1 MTINLHEKYSAKVA
15 DKFYTESVILGK
27 TSREYEFDGYKS
39 IKVTTFQTVAPGD
52 YKRTGSARYGTLT
65 DVQDTIQTMTVAQD
79 KSVTLAVDKGDNKQ
93 SQMIRN
99 AGKIANLE
107 VREQFVPMFDKYALD
122 AWAKHTGVLSKAH
135 SSLTKSNIVEAI
147 GDGITA
153 MMNEGVALT
162 NVYCYIGATNYSK
175 LVNAPEFLNLEKLGA
190 KAVAKGVVGE
200 VRGVQIVPVPDA
212 YLPSGVNFMLVKKEC
227 VLAPTQ
233 IKDLKLHTDPMG
245 VSGAVLEIR
254 WLFDAFVLDAKKAG
268 VFKSTTTA

>member
-1 MTINLHEKYSAKVA
+1 MAINLHEKYAAKVA

-39 IKVTTFQTVAPGD
+39 IKVTTFTTVAPND
-52 YKRTGSARYGTLT
+52 YTRSGSTRYGELT
-65 DVQDTIQTMTVAQD
+65 DVQDTIQTMAITQD
-79 KSVTLAVDKGDNKQ
+79 KAVTLAVDKGDNKQ

-107 VREQFVPMFDKYALD
+107 VREQFVPMFDKYALN
-122 AWAKHTGVLSKAH
+122 AWATHAGVLSKAH
-135 SSLTKSNIVEAI
+135 TLTKSNIVEAI
-147 GDGITA
+147 GDGVTA
-153 MMNEGVALT
+153 MMNAGVPLT
-162 NVYCYIGATNYSK
+162 NIYCYIGATQYAK
-175 LVNAPEFLNLEKLGA
+175 LVNATEFLNLEKLGA

-254 WLFDAFVLDAKKAG
+254 WLFDAFVLDAKKEG
-268 VFKSTTTA
+268 IFKSTAA

>member
-1 MTINLHEKYSAKVA
+1 MAINLHEKYAAKVA

-39 IKVTTFQTVAPGD
+39 IKVTTFTTVAPND
-52 YKRTGSARYGTLT
+52 YTRSGTARYGELT
-65 DVQDTIQTMTVAQD
+65 DVQDTIQVMTVTQD
-79 KSVTLAVDKGDNKQ
+79 KAVTLAVDKGDNKQ

-107 VREQFVPMFDKYALD
+107 VREQFVPMFDKYALN
-122 AWAKHTGVLSKAH
+122 AWASHAGVLTGKHT
-135 SSLTKSNIVEAI
+135 SLTKSNIVEAI
-147 GDGITA
+147 GDGVTA
-153 MMNEGVALT
+153 MMNANVPLT
-162 NVYCYIGATNYSK
+162 NVYCYISATNYSK
-175 LVNAPEFLNLEKLGA
+175 LVNAPEFLGLEKLGT

-200 VRGVQIVPVPDA
+200 ARGVDIVPVPDA
-212 YLPSGVNFMLVKKEC
+212 YLPSGVNFMLVKKDA

-268 VFKSTTTA
+268 IYKSTNA